1 VGKDKRLPEDTTATT
16 PNGVFSEYRCCHNL
30 ERWLVSDDHNTGRSA
45 GCLATRVSFSLR
57 FRGNDRL
64 SWILAIVLNTALV
77 RLSCNRGSDLP
88 AEFDE
93 KVRASD
99 VELHGL
105 EADAVRY
112 ADRVMIRTPLEPL
125 DYDGIDSRKQEAQ
138 IAMRSFLSF
147 PNDPAIVYLLQSESM
162 FCGFPACIWSGYFL
176 SLRIGRP

>member
-1 VGKDKRLPEDTTATT
+1 MPQSREMAGKRR
-16 PNGVFSEYRCCHNL
+16 SQR
-30 ERWLVSDDHNTGRSA
+30 TGRSA

-64 SWILAIVLNTALV
+64 SWILAIVLNTAFV
-77 RLSCNRGSDLP
+77 QLSCNRGSDLP

-99 VELHGL
+99 VEMHGL

-125 DYDGIDSRKQEAQ
+125 DYDELMVESR
-138 IAMRSFLSF
+138 RL
-147 PNDPAIVYLLQSESM
+147 
-162 FCGFPACIWSGYFL
+162 
-176 SLRIGRP
+176 